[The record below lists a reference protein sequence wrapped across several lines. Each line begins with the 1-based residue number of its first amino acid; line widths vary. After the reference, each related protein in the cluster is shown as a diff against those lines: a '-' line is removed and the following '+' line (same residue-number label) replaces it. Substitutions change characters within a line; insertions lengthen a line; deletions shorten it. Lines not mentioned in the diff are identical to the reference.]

1 MTASKISSL
10 AAVASLLI
18 FGSSLG
24 LASEATQA
32 KLQAQAK
39 VSEAD
44 ARTTAL
50 AKVPGGSVSS
60 SEVEKEHGKLIW
72 SFDIAQVGSK
82 NITEVQVDAKTGKI
96 VSSKT
101 ETPDKERQE
110 AIAEKKGVRLAKP
123 QPKET
128 GRCRV
133 GRIAGPLTLVGRE
146 NLLNAG

>member
-1 MTASKISSL
+1 MTESRIPLL
-10 AAVASLLI
+10 A
-18 FGSSLG
+18 
-24 LASEATQA
+24 LASIFAFSSALALADETTQA
-32 KLQAQAK
+32 KLHAEAK
-39 VSEAD
+39 ISEAD

-50 AKVPGGSVSS
+50 ATVPGGSVSS
-60 SEVEKEHGKLIW
+60 SELETEHGKLIW